1 MANKRKQQ
9 AERTRS
15 RIVEAMQKLIGEHGY
30 ENVTVDLIAEE
41 CSIGKGTLYHY
52 FPSKD
57 AIFTYISRD
66 RFDESAQAIEQME
79 FASTEDKLR
88 YYLADWFENVCADSV
103 NSASAWYRFAVEHK
117 LPSGNENTH
126 FDDDM
131 RRIERIIE
139 EGRASG
145 EFVES
150 TPADSL
156 ASEITFAINGA
167 TLYRCISLDEFDL
180 RAWGERYT
188 GEFLAQLLAPY
199 RARTAKPARA

>member
-1 MANKRKQQ
+1 MTNKRKQQ
-9 AERTRS
+9 AEHTRS
-15 RIVEAMQKLIGEHGY
+15 RIIDAMQKLVGEHGY

-41 CSIGKGTLYHY
+41 CGIGKGTLYHY
-52 FPSKD
+52 FPGKD

-66 RFDESAQAIEQME
+66 RFDESAEAIEQME
-79 FASTEDKLR
+79 FASAEDKLR
-88 YYLADWFENVCADSV
+88 YYLVDWFEKICADSV
-103 NSASAWYRFAVEHK
+103 NSSSAWYRFAVEHK
-117 LPSGNENTH
+117 LPSGNANTH

-139 EGRASG
+139 EGRSSG

-150 TPADSL
+150 VPADSL

-167 TLYRCISLDEFDL
+167 TLYRCINLDGFDL

-188 GEFLAQLLAPY
+188 SEFLSQLLAPY
-199 RARTAKPARA
+199 RAHAVEPVQA